1 MRLVIVC
8 ELFLWRVVSCCWLPL
23 ICWLA
28 DHALAVTFTD
38 GLGLG
43 LGPIRLEKCVGD
55 AVARV
60 AVELFVFK
68 NYPFSYSVH
77 CIPEKDKQNADLTCT
92 SSAPPSQVPTL
103 LPYSI
108 KSTFLDH
115 RNLQATNHSARLP
128 LLPPSPPHPHPCR

>member
-28 DHALAVTFTD
+28 DHALAVTCTD
-38 GLGLG
+38 GIGLGLG
-43 LGPIRLEKCVGD
+43 LIRLEKCVGD

-68 NYPFSYSVH
+68 TILFPIQYTVFQRRTDKTPTTLPQLHPRKYCIFS
-77 CIPEKDKQNADLTCT
+77 IT
-92 SSAPPSQVPTL
+92 
-103 LPYSI
+103 
-108 KSTFLDH
+108 STFLDH

-128 LLPPSPPHPHPCR
+128 LLPPSPPRPHPCR